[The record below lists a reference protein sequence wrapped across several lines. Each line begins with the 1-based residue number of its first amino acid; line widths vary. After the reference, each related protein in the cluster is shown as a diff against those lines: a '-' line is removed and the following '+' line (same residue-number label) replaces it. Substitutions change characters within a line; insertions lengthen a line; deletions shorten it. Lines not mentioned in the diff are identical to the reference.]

1 MLVALAA
8 AFLAVRP
15 AWADLVVP
23 SGSLTSIGPG
33 VIDLACTDVVVSGT
47 LQVNSGQ
54 LSNVRSVTINPGGAI
69 DGGSALI
76 EVGGNWTNSGSF
88 IAGTGTVNFR
98 DLCSFGNAVVMGST
112 TFYRA
117 SFVSASGKNYVFAIG
132 STQTVTALLE
142 IAGTAPQPIQ
152 FRSSNPGQTA
162 FINLLT
168 GGTQQIQHV
177 GVTDVW
183 ATGQW
188 LAPFLTN
195 EGGSGNAQRWFG
207 VPDGGGGGGA
217 AAAIPALDGTALF
230 SLAALLAAMGA
241 WSLRRRGVTRPA
253 RTNGE

>member
-1 MLVALAA
+1 
-8 AFLAVRP
+8 
-15 AWADLVVP
+15 
-23 SGSLTSIGPG
+23 

-54 LSNVRSVTINPGGAI
+54 LSNVRSLTINPGGAI
-69 DGGSALI
+69 DGGSGLI
-76 EVGGNWTNSGSF
+76 EVAGNWTNSGTF

-112 TFYRA
+112 T
-117 SFVSASGKNYVFAIG
+117 
-132 STQTVTALLE
+132 
-142 IAGTAPQPIQ
+142 
-152 FRSSNPGQTA
+152 
-162 FINLLT
+162 
-168 GGTQQIQHV
+168 V

-207 VPDGGGGGGA
+207 VPDSGGV
-217 AAAIPALDGTALF
+217 AAIPTLDAAALF
-230 SLAALLAAMGA
+230 SLAALLAAIGL
-241 WSLRRRGVTRPA
+241 WSLKRRGVTRPA